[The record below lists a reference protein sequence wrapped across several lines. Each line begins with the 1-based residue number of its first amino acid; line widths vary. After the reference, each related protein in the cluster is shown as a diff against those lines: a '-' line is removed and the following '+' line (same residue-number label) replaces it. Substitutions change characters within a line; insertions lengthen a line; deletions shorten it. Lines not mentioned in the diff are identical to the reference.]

1 VNVFVLPK
9 DTSRQQQE
17 GVVSVPLKME
27 HVRERVRAS
36 QGFTFTVQT
45 PGIEVRPLSDLVEG
59 K

>member
-1 VNVFVLPK
+1 MFVLPK

-17 GVVSVPLKME
+17 GVVSAPLKME